1 MGEHSSGLERCRS
14 QIGTI
19 CIVDQTLRAR
29 AGELETRLICDEVA
43 DDGIALSAAFCSA
56 DATAAACHAMIG
68 TSRLQ
73 LDSKLMSH
81 IM

>member
-29 AGELETRLICDEVA
+29 AGELETGLI
-43 DDGIALSAAFCSA
+43 
-56 DATAAACHAMIG
+56 
-68 TSRLQ
+68 
-73 LDSKLMSH
+73 
-81 IM
+81 